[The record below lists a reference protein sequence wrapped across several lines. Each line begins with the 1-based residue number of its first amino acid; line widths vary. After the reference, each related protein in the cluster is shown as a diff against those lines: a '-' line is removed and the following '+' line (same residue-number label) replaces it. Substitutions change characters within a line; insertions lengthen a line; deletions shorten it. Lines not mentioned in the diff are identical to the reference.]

1 MIDITKTIQFT
12 AELRTDENDFNTVY
26 VRFIGSVSNDGTYT
40 ADYYIQDGQ
49 NSVFVEH
56 SKDFRQAWQEF
67 NNRIWDEA
75 DALIEQ
81 NAKIAE
87 ESNSTPN
94 K

>member
-1 MIDITKTIQFT
+1 MEITKTIQFN

-40 ADYYIQDGQ
+40 VDYYIQDGQ

-56 SKDFRQAWQEF
+56 SKDFRQAWQDF

-87 ESNSTPN
+87 ESNSTPD